1 MTKTFSAALLIASA
15 VGSALLLPA
24 GPAHAQSAAC
34 GAAVDL
40 INASIAESNGDLNPT
55 VQQTLATKLAAID
68 ATGADKDAIDAYAHA
83 LTDDNVSSMDAATTE
98 FNRVCAG

>member
-15 VGSALLLPA
+15 VGSVLLPA

-34 GAAVDL
+34 SAAVDL